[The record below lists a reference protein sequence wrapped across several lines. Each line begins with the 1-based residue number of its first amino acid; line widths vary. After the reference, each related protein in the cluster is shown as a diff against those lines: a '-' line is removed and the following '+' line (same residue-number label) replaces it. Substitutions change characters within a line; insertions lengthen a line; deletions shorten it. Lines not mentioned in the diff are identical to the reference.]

1 MAKKRIRNQIKAV
14 LVHSDEYAN
23 WIFHAN
29 HPTQGRRFLNARRM
43 FLEETKTLRV
53 PIREVTPRL
62 ASRSELER
70 VHSKEYLAEVL
81 DQHRTNEWSGV
92 RSDLAHLAQL
102 FVGGTLVALEL
113 LLNKEA
119 DIAIHFPG
127 AKHHAQ
133 YNYSSGFCI
142 FADFALAA
150 KVASQDHGMRVAI
163 LDFDAHHGD
172 GTENLTKD
180 EKDILTFS
188 IHEYGIFPGTG
199 YVSFPEKNVFNYPL
213 GSYLDG
219 HDQFKD
225 NDALERGVSSF
236 LREAR
241 KFQPQIIFIACG
253 ADGHIEDP
261 LTSLQFT
268 SEGFI
273 SVAKT
278 LRREFPGLP
287 LLVGGAGGYLPD
299 TRTPEMWSAFATNL
313 VTN

>member
-1 MAKKRIRNQIKAV
+1 MAKTRTRNQIKPV

-23 WIFHAN
+23 WIFHAG

-43 FLEETKTLRV
+43 FLEATKELKV
-53 PIREVTPRL
+53 LIREVSPRL

-70 VHSKEYLAEVL
+70 VHSKEYVDEVL
-81 DQHRTNEWSGV
+81 DQHRANEWSGN
-92 RSDLAHLAQL
+92 RSDLAYLAQL
-102 FVGGTLVALEL
+102 FVGGTLVALEH

-133 YNYSSGFCI
+133 YNYPSGFCI

-150 KVASQDHGMRVAI
+150 KVASQDHGLRVAI

-180 EKDILTFS
+180 DEEILTFS

-199 YVSFPEKNVFNYPL
+199 YVSLPDKNVFNFPL
-213 GSYLDG
+213 GSSLEG
-219 HDQFKD
+219 HDRFKD
-225 NDALERGVSSF
+225 NKALERGVSIF
-236 LREAR
+236 MREAR
-241 KFQPQIIFIACG
+241 KFQPQIIFVACG

-278 LRREFPGLP
+278 LRSEFPDLP

-299 TRTPEMWSAFATNL
+299 TRTPEMWSTFATTL
-313 VTN
+313 VSN